1 MNGLT
6 KKRPVLYFYLSFQ
19 HGKAIRPKLLP
30 LDFSELNVIKI
41 IPWCTPPPSKKI
53 KKIHNKRKLTSLN
66 FKQNYHRGN
75 CKAPVMFQKLNYWT
89 CLQIFSNPSSP
100 NAWYFINFNYNK
112 VPCAFIITTEKCY
125 CEQKYGNKHANDF
138 FLRFG

>member
-19 HGKAIRPKLLP
+19 HGKANGTKTITFRFFRVERDKNHSMMP
-30 LDFSELNVIKI
+30 
-41 IPWCTPPPSKKI
+41 PPPSKKI

-66 FKQNYHRGN
+66 FKQKYHRGN

>member
-6 KKRPVLYFYLSFQ
+6 KSGPLCIFIWVSNMEKQ
-19 HGKAIRPKLLP
+19 MGPKLLP
-30 LDFSELNVIKI
+30 LDFSELNMIKI
-41 IPWCTPPPSKKI
+41 IPWWPPPLQ
-53 KKIHNKRKLTSLN
+53 KIHNKRKLTSLN
-66 FKQNYHRGN
+66 FKQKYHRGN